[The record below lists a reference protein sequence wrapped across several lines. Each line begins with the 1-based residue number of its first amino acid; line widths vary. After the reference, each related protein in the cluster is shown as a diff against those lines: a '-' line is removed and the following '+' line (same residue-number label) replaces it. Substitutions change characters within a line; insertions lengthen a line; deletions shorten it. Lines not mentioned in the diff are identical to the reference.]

1 MTRHVPCK
9 FDATAPPREIPMH
22 NHLHVALGV
31 QDLERSRRFYESLFG
46 LTADKITASFA
57 RFVLADPPLVLSLNA
72 ERKVKGG
79 NRLQHFGV
87 RFGSTRSFEQARER
101 LAAAGLIRK
110 EQHRT
115 KCCHAIQE
123 KVWVR
128 DPDGNDWEFYDLI
141 EDLAVP
147 EA

>member
-1 MTRHVPCK
+1 MQHY
-9 FDATAPPREIPMH
+9 
-22 NHLHVALGV
+22 LHVALGV
-31 QDLERSRRFYESLFG
+31 QDLERSRRFYESLFDVA
-46 LTADKITASFA
+46 ADKVTGSFA
-57 RFVLADPPLVLSLNA
+57 RFVLQDPALVLSLNA

-79 NRLQHFGV
+79 NRLQHLGV
-87 RFGSTRSFEQARER
+87 RFGSTESFEQARAR

-110 EQHRT
+110 QQHRT

-147 EA
+147 EV